1 MVRYSPEIEERM
13 RFHFVELGEKDRRHY
28 AAVEADK
35 LGYGGQRYIAQLF
48 DIHVER
54 VYSGLKELKDPTLLA
69 DIPPGKQ
76 RRLGG
81 GRKKKK

>member
-1 MVRYSPEIEERM
+1 MIRYSLEIEERM
-13 RFHFVELGEKDRRHY
+13 RLYFAKLGEKDRRHY

-54 VYSGLKELKDPTLLA
+54 VYNGLKELKNPTLLA
-69 DIPPGKQ
+69 DIPLGKQ
-76 RRLGG
+76 RRAGG

>member
-1 MVRYSPEIEERM
+1 MTKYSPEIEERM
-13 RFHFVELGEKDRRHY
+13 CLHFAELGEKDRRHY

-35 LGYGGQRYIAQLF
+35 LGHGGQRYIAQLF

-54 VYSGLKELKDPTLLA
+54 VYKGLKELKDPTLLT
-69 DIPPGKQ
+69 DIPLGKQ
-76 RRLGG
+76 RRPGG